1 MTVLRKKNIEL
12 LKFSNT
18 SSPNMYGY
26 SFTKNHFELLSDQKK
41 KKTIFQKTAYVIKTA

>member
-41 KKTIFQKTAYVIKTA
+41 KKNNFSENSLCD